1 GVVLTN
7 DLGKARGRARGEVSI
22 TAVACRDGVITELER
37 ADRRAGG
44 TTARQGDGRAKLGAV
59 DAELHRA
66 GWRSRTRHRGAY
78 RDGEADRLVQERRAG
93 RGSDGRRR
101 AILADGLGEGRG
113 GAATKVRIAAV
124 DRRDR
129 MAADGQCR
137 GGEGRLAGA
146 VERPRAQRGRPV
158 LEGDGA
164 RGYARARRNHANR
177 RREGDRLAKDRRAG
191 RRSQAGC

>member
-93 RGSDGRRR
+93 RGS
-101 AILADGLGEGRG
+101 
-113 GAATKVRIAAV
+113 AATKVRIAAV

-158 LEGDGA
+158 LEG
-164 RGYARARRNHANR
+164 
-177 RREGDRLAKDRRAG
+177 
-191 RRSQAGC
+191 